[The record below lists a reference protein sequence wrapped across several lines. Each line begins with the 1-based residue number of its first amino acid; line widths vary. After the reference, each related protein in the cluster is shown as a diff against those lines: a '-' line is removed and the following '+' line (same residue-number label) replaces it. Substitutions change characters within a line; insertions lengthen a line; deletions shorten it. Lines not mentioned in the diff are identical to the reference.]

1 MQNYETESFWA
12 LKQKGYSKE
21 DSVKIVDNDKKVRLA
36 NKEDFF
42 LIKFK
47 KGVSAFRVDELFSLK
62 LGAKSIDEIVKSLK
76 YNGDETFTVTLSDGK
91 SGIVENERD
100 LFCLVYKLN
109 EKVFPNAEYELSMSG
124 GFNNLSTSIFLKYP
138 EGSTAPRNIE
148 IVVKPASLDVKHRH
162 QKGIKVSLKDVSDLQ
177 KYLVANKA
185 S

>member
-1 MQNYETESFWA
+1 MQNYEAESFWA
-12 LKQKGYSKE
+12 LKKKGYSKE
-21 DSVKIVDNDKKVRLA
+21 DSVKIVDNDKKVRVA

-47 KGVSAFRVDELFSLK
+47 KGVNDFRVDELFTLK
-62 LGAKSIDEIVKSLK
+62 LGAKSIDDIVKSLK

-91 SGIVENERD
+91 SGIVANERE
-100 LFCLVYKLN
+100 LFCLVYGLN
-109 EKVFPNAEYELSMSG
+109 SKIFPNAEYEMSMSG
-124 GFNNLSTSIFLKYP
+124 GFNNQSRSVFLKYP

-148 IVVKPASLDVKHRH
+148 IVVKPNSIEIKNRL
-162 QKGIKVSLKDVSDLQ
+162 QKGVKATFKDVADLN